1 MKKLAKA
8 AAVALAAVIVVW
20 VAVTAV
26 VMSAEAGDLDDLAA
40 QTQRE
45 YILSDDE
52 LANSQLGFMDRTAG
66 ALTYSDGMEL
76 VAETEYE
83 FSMEVDEAGTYWI
96 AAVYSAYEDNAFEN
110 QVSVGVNG
118 ETCTVVLPFMWA
130 DTCET
135 GVDRYGNEI

>member
-1 MKKLAKA
+1 MVVTAGGRISFGEGVSMKKLAKA
-8 AAVALAAVIVVW
+8 AAVALAAAIVVW

-26 VMSAEAGDLDDLAA
+26 VMSAEAGNLDDLAA
-40 QTQRE
+40 RTQRE

-96 AAVYSAYEDNAFEN
+96 AAVYSL
-110 QVSVGVNG
+110 S
-118 ETCTVVLPFMWA
+118 L
-130 DTCET
+130 
-135 GVDRYGNEI
+135 IHI

>member
-96 AAVYSAYEDNAFEN
+96 AAVYSA
-110 QVSVGVNG
+110 
-118 ETCTVVLPFMWA
+118 
-130 DTCET
+130 
-135 GVDRYGNEI
+135 